1 MAVAV
6 MYAVLLNL
14 IVTGEIRSVSYRDR
28 WHSMERTLRMLDL
41 KFSVDWANASIIS
54 YDETASF
61 KWRKQ

>member
-1 MAVAV
+1 

-28 WHSMERTLRMLDL
+28 WLPMQRTTRMLNM
-41 KFSVDWANASIIS
+41 SAGVDWTSVSIIS
-54 YDETASF
+54 YDETAPF